1 MQKLM
6 LPLIFLLV
14 IIGCSQLSDLP
25 NTADSA
31 FALRDVPRSGNTMME
46 SVVARTTLT
55 DAQKAAE
62 YALLSN
68 HFDPRP
74 ETWTKDR
81 RCGKYSTSWNEWAMW
96 GCFYFQPTN
105 DDQIRSRIIV
115 KSWNNFGVRT
125 GQPWH
130 LNLANAYQNRLRST
144 ESNRQ
149 ARRNSDGDTAPYP
162 YHAHIREYTL
172 SDTEVR

>member
-1 MQKLM
+1 MQKTM
-6 LPLIFLLV
+6 LPLILLILIV
-14 IIGCSQLSDLP
+14 GCSQLSDLP
-25 NTADSA
+25 NTAATA
-31 FALRDVPRSGNTMME
+31 FALPDVPRSGSTMME
-46 SVVARTTLT
+46 TVVVKTTLT

-62 YALLSN
+62 YALSSN
-68 HFDPRP
+68 RFDARP
-74 ETWTKDR
+74 ETWTNDR
-81 RCGKYSTSWNEWAMW
+81 RCGKYTTGWNDWAIW

-115 KSWNNFGVRT
+115 ESWNNFGVRT
-125 GQPWH
+125 AQPWH

-144 ESNRQ
+144 QSNLQ
-149 ARRNSDGDTAPYP
+149 ATRKSERDAVPYP